1 MYYCNQMG
9 GTIKTI
15 APYVVKNNIQS
26 GFIHKPDK
34 KQEERGMPR
43 DATHQH

>member
-1 MYYCNQMG
+1 MG

-26 GFIHKPDK
+26 GVLHQPDK
-34 KQEERGMPR
+34 RQEERGMPS
-43 DATHQH
+43 DVNIPMKLGQ